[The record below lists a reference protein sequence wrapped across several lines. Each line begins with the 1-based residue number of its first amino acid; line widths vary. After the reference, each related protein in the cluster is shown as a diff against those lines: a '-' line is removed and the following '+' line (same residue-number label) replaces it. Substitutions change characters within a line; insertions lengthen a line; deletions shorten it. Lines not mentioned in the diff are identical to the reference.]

1 MKTRVRATAK
11 VCLRCDWEGE
21 ISGRACPECGAG
33 LWTPSAAADPKSPSR
48 FARARA
54 RMAARAERNQQIA
67 SGVVSAAPQVLA
79 EQGRVLEAP
88 DRRARGLGWIS
99 VTAIVVVAVVAVVVV
114 RAGTPQKA
122 PLASTAFVGGRILYV
137 APDPAIDALRI
148 WVWNLETGLVEAG
161 PRVENPVSL
170 LDASDAGQ
178 GRVAVISS
186 TPDGG
191 QEAGVLRFLESIDV
205 PVPVLAGRFVA
216 WSAGGRLA
224 SAVSVSPGAGARG
237 CDRVTVRTFEAV
249 NTSVSETWSDSV
261 CGEVLSVHRTLN
273 DVLVSFDDLEFRGRP
288 LRPWVLAVPPSRTSI
303 ALPGV
308 RLLGVSRGRSLFLV
322 DPRAGADGAL
332 SGLAF
337 DANPALYVD
346 GSTPLVVERFLDYTW
361 AGDGAFVLG
370 SVGDERGVYRVP
382 GYGKLGPKIP
392 ELVFATAADDVAVTE
407 TMRDVPIILADGRLY
422 GVGEDE
428 STELVLPEDAP
439 APAGPILWLERVET
453 SS

>member
-1 MKTRVRATAK
+1 MKTRIRATAK

-21 ISGRACPECGAG
+21 TSGRACPECGAG
-33 LWTPSAAADPKSPSR
+33 LWTPSAAAEPKSPAR

-67 SGVVSAAPQVLA
+67 TGVVSAAPQVGP

-99 VTAIVVVAVVAVVVV
+99 GAAIVVVAVVAVVVI
-114 RAGTPQKA
+114 RAGTPQKT

-137 APDPAIDALRI
+137 APDPTINASRL
-148 WVWNLETGLVEAG
+148 WVWNLETGLVQAG

-224 SAVSVSPGAGARG
+224 SAVSVSSGAGARG
-237 CDRVTVRTFEAV
+237 CDQVTVRTFEAV

-273 DVLVSFDDLEFRGRP
+273 DVLLSFADLEFGGRP
-288 LRPWVLAVPPSRTSI
+288 GPWVLGVPTGRTSI
-303 ALPGV
+303 TLAGV
-308 RLLGVSRGRSLFLV
+308 RLLGVSRGRSMFLV

-332 SGLAF
+332 LGLAF
-337 DANPALYVD
+337 DANPAPYVD
-346 GSTPLVVERFLDYTW
+346 GATPLIVERFLDYTW

-370 SVGDERGVYRVP
+370 SVGDERGIYRVP

-392 ELVFATAADDVAVTE
+392 ELVFGTAADDVAVTE
-407 TMRDVPIILADGRLY
+407 TMRDVPIILVDGRLY
-422 GVGEDE
+422 AVGQED
-428 STELVLPEDAP
+428 STELVLPEEAP
-439 APAGPILWLERVET
+439 APSGPILWLERVET
-453 SS
+453 ST